1 MWMHV
6 VYCGIWV
13 IIIPPLFSLLWAIKI
28 NYWWWDGMVWHG
40 MAWYG
45 MTIPQCGWSNPTF
58 DHGTMAHPFP
68 IYPGS
73 QAAYVSTRSGG
84 GRRIWWHCGIL
95 QPQGPTNLWLVT
107 RPNAKGTKPRIELIW
122 LVVQSPM
129 PQKSQST
136 GILFPIF
143 CFSSGWKRLPEIE
156 PPKRLVVNSFNSWL

>member
-1 MWMHV
+1 MHV

-28 NYWWWDGMVWHG
+28 NYWSWDGMVWHG
-40 MAWYG
+40 M
-45 MTIPQCGWSNPTF
+45 TIPQCDWSNPTF
-58 DHGTMAHPFP
+58 DHGTSIPNLSRQ
-68 IYPGS
+68 PGS
-73 QAAYVSTRSGG
+73 ICLNALWC
-84 GRRIWWHCGIL
+84 GRRIWWHWEIL